1 MMGAIAAIGAAICWS
16 AAGLLIKPLSTRFSS
31 LSINS
36 IRVLAGWVFLMVFL
50 SPLGKVA
57 EMGSVPVSSVAY
69 LMGSGIIGLAIG
81 STLFIRAL
89 SLTNITR
96 VYPVTYSLWLLGT
109 VAIAGIFLGE
119 AITGFTILG
128 AFFIVLGIILLARP
142 SEKRQAANTDA
153 TTPQGM
159 SGIAL
164 AIGASMCWAA
174 GSTLIK
180 LGLAGISPLVVN
192 MIRLPAVALILVAL
206 VTWRERPATFSS
218 YDWKSLLQTSGAGI
232 LEQGIGSVLWF
243 MSIELIGVAKATILA
258 NTSPLFVIPFAII
271 VLKEK
276 VTLKVIL
283 GTAFCVLGIW
293 LTVL

>member
-16 AAGLLIKPLSTRFSS
+16 GAGLLIKPVSTRFSS

-36 IRVLAGWVFLMVFL
+36 IRVLAGWIFLMVFL

-69 LMGSGIIGLAIG
+69 IMGSGVIGLAIG
-81 STLFIRAL
+81 STLFIRSL
-89 SLTNITR
+89 SLTDITR

-109 VAIAGIFLGE
+109 VTIAGIFLGE

-128 AFFIVLGIILLARP
+128 AVLIVSGIVLLARP
-142 SEKRQAANTDA
+142 SGKRQVANA
-153 TTPQGM
+153 GAGTPQGM
-159 SGIAL
+159 TGIAL
-164 AIGASMCWAA
+164 AIGASICWAA

-180 LGLAGISPLVVN
+180 LGLSGASPLVVN

-206 VTWRERPATFSS
+206 VAGRESPATFSR

-243 MSIELIGVAKATILA
+243 ISIELTGVAKATILA

-276 VTLKVIL
+276 VTLRVIL
-283 GTAFCVLGIW
+283 GTVFCVLGIW
-293 LTVL
+293 LAVL